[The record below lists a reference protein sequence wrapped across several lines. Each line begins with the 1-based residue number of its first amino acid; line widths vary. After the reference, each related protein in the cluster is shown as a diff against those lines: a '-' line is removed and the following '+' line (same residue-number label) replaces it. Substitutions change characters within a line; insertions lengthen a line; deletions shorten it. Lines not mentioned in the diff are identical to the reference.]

1 MDNKLAVKVCGMK
14 DATNIA
20 SLLQLPIDYIGL
32 IFYER
37 SPRFAG
43 HVDPQ
48 IFDQYDV
55 PKVGVFVDQAVEEI
69 VERQQAFQLDVI
81 QLHGQE
87 SPAFCQEIKNKGLT
101 VWKAFGVNADF
112 DFSLLDSYR
121 EVVDLFLFDT
131 KTPAHGGSG
140 NTFDWDLLNQ
150 YNGNT
155 PYLLSGGIGVDNLAT
170 ALERKDSRMVGL
182 DLNSKLEINPG
193 LKNIDLVQ
201 KALKIIHHEPISS
214 R

>member
-1 MDNKLAVKVCGMK
+1 MK

-101 VWKAFGVNADF
+101 VWKAFGVNANF

-155 PYLLSGGIGVDNLAT
+155 PYLLSGGIGVDNLTT

>member
-1 MDNKLAVKVCGMK
+1 MK

-87 SPAFCQEIKNKGLT
+87 SPAFCQEIKNKGFT